1 MKTMQKLLGSGLLVL
16 LFTSCVFGQY
26 SGKEEYLVA
35 CDAVRIQIWQ
45 LWETSGEKS
54 PVSNL
59 GGEYVIDTN
68 GNIFMPFVGLV
79 KVEGKTPDE
88 VATIIKGKY
97 EDFLKEPFIYVRPLI
112 RITLAGSVLRPGSYR
127 IDPRSSLWDLLDMAG
142 GPSSAADLKKISVVR
157 GGNKVIKNLLKAFE
171 KAYSL
176 KEIGVQSGDQII
188 VPQPGGFNLQSIVNY
203 LNLAVSLFLL
213 YMRFR
218 DRSY

>member
-1 MKTMQKLLGSGLLVL
+1 MKTMHILLSFVLIEL
-16 LFTSCVFGQY
+16 LFAPGISGQY
-26 SGKEEYLVA
+26 SGREEYLVA
-35 CDAVRIQIWQ
+35 GDAVRIQIWQ
-45 LWETSGEKS
+45 LWETAGEKS
-54 PVSNL
+54 PVANL
-59 GGEYVIDTN
+59 GGEYVIDTD
-68 GNIFMPFVGLV
+68 GNIFMPFVGLI
-79 KVEGKTPDE
+79 KVEGKTPED
-88 VATIIKGKY
+88 VAAVIKGKY
-97 EDFLKEPFIYVRPLI
+97 ADFLKEPYIYVRPLI

-142 GPSSAADLKKISVVR
+142 GPSSAADLKKISVFR
-157 GGNKVIKNLLKAFE
+157 GGDIVIKNLLKAFE

-188 VPQPGGFNLQSIVNY
+188 VPQPGGFNMQAIVNY